1 MPRGPSRR
9 IVVEIDPELKE
20 ELYSVLDREGLH
32 LKQWFLT
39 QVEDYLRD
47 RAQLSLP
54 LPFEE
59 SPMQGMEHR

>member
-1 MPRGPSRR
+1 MPRGSSRR

-39 QVEDYLRD
+39 QVEGYLRD
-47 RAQLSLP
+47 RAQLSLA
-54 LPFEE
+54 LPFEKSARE
-59 SPMQGMEHR
+59 MGR